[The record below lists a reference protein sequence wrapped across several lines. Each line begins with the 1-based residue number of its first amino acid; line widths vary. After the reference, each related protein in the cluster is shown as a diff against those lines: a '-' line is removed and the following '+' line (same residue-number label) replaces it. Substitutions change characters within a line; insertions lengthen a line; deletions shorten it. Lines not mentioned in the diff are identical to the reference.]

1 MELSIIEYPALVYQG
16 NRNNVFI
23 ANCIMKNIVGYGHSV
38 EDAIE
43 NLEKALND
51 LNSEYIAKVK
61 PIQGLQLSQ
70 G

>member
-16 NRNNVFI
+16 NRNNIFI

-38 EDAIE
+38 EDAVE

-61 PIQGLQLSQ
+61 PIQGLQLFQ

>member
-23 ANCIMKNIVGYGHSV
+23 ANCIMKNLVGYGHSE
-38 EDAIE
+38 EDAIV
-43 NLEKALND
+43 NLERALND
-51 LNSEYIAKVK
+51 ANTEYIAKVK
-61 PIQGLQLSQ
+61 PIAGLQLNQ

>member
-23 ANCIMKNIVGYGHSV
+23 ANCIMKNLVGYGHSK

-43 NLEKALND
+43 NLEKALNE
-51 LNSEYIAKVK
+51 LSAEYVAKVK
-61 PIQGLQLSQ
+61 PIHGFLLSK

>member
-23 ANCIMKNIVGYGHSV
+23 ANCIMKNLVGYGHSQ

-43 NLEKALND
+43 NLERALNG
-51 LNSEYIAKVK
+51 LNAEYIAKVK
-61 PIQGLQLSQ
+61 PINGLQLCQ